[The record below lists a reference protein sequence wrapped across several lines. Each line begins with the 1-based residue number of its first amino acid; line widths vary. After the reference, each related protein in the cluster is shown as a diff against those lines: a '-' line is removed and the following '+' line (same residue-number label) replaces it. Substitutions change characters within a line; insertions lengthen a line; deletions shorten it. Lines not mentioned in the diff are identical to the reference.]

1 MSAKGGGQL
10 FHECPNFFLS
20 LWPGSAPTAQR
31 AHEVAIAE
39 GICAEAGRS
48 DLGMSLEKPFHVL
61 EKRSHETGYRCA
73 ATHRQGVLQRTSRS
87 HGDLCDTTHMQ
98 EPDEKVEEV
107 REALRRMMERKGMK
121 PKPLAKRAGLGDTSV
136 RDLLDNVGRD
146 IKISTLQKLAGA
158 LEVNVSDLLG
168 ESGVPLTG
176 RVGAGGSIVFDPID
190 GETMPRPPGGA
201 GELEALEVV
210 GDSMLP
216 RYSSGDIVY
225 ISRVHDGLVPESI
238 GDYCAVRLTSGESYI
253 KLLARGSKPGL
264 WTLRS
269 LNAADIEDVEL
280 EWATPIL
287 FVLSSAAR
295 RRLGY

>member
-1 MSAKGGGQL
+1 M
-10 FHECPNFFLS
+10 
-20 LWPGSAPTAQR
+20 
-31 AHEVAIAE
+31 AIAKCL
-39 GICAEAGRS
+39 CAEASRS
-48 DLGMSLEKPFHVL
+48 DLGMSLEKPFHVMK
-61 EKRSHETGYRCA
+61 KRSHEQSYRCA
-73 ATHRQGVLQRTSRS
+73 ATHRQGVLQRTSRPI
-87 HGDLCDTTHMQ
+87 GDLCDTTHMQ
-98 EPDEKVEEV
+98 QRDDKVEEV
-107 REALRRMMERKGMK
+107 REALRRVMERKGMK

-136 RDLLDNVGRD
+136 RDLLDNPGRD
-146 IKISTLQKLAGA
+146 IKIGTLQKIAGA
-158 LEVNVSDLLG
+158 LEVNVEDLLG
-168 ESGVPLTG
+168 GNGVPLTG
-176 RVGAGGSIVFDPID
+176 RVGAGGSIVFEALT
-190 GETMPRPPGGA
+190 GETMPRPPGGG
-201 GELEALEVV
+201 GELEALEVM

-225 ISRVHDGLVPESI
+225 ISRVHDGLAVESI